1 MANLANVTFRNR
13 AKAETAFA
21 RLSFG
26 RPRWYLLR
34 LAMGADGSD
43 ERPSETLRGAGGE
56 PGRERLVRSAWR
68 TWLSA
73 LATDA
78 DAAMAAALAYES
90 LPPESRDAWLDAL
103 AHDRSMLDVP
113 AVALYAPL
121 LAVESDGGRRE
132 RIAVAIAAENV
143 TDAADESAE
152 PSLAPSAFAFRG
164 VNNEG
169 VHACVLVA
177 PVYLNFV
184 QVLRCRYTPHGGF
197 LDVRHDPLK
206 NAADLPRVRELDGV
220 VVEPTPLRIVVEELA
235 HAILADRRAER
246 ESPQALASFAHLFGP
261 DFDDLGGG
269 A

>member
-1 MANLANVTFRNR
+1 MMSRSSR
-13 AKAETAFA
+13 APALPRKGETAFA
-21 RLSFG
+21 RLSLG
-26 RPRWYLLR
+26 LPRWYLLR
-34 LAMGADGSD
+34 LAMGAEGSD
-43 ERPSETLRGAGGE
+43 ERPSETLRGAAAE
-56 PGRERLVRSAWR
+56 SSRERFVRSAWR

-78 DAAMAAALAYES
+78 DAAMAAAMAYES

-103 AHDRSMLDVP
+103 ANDRSTLDVP

-121 LAVESDGGRRE
+121 LAVESDGARRE
-132 RIAVAIAAENV
+132 RIAVAIAAESTV
-143 TDAADESAE
+143 EGSAE
-152 PSLAPSAFAFRG
+152 AGLAPAAFAFRG
-164 VNNEG
+164 VSNEG

-177 PVYLNFV
+177 PLYLNFV

-197 LDVRHDPLK
+197 LDLRHDPLRH
-206 NAADLPRVRELDGV
+206 AADLPRVRDVDGV

-235 HAILADRRAER
+235 HAILADRRAQR

>member
-1 MANLANVTFRNR
+1 MRRVAVMIGNR
-13 AKAETAFA
+13 AKAGTAFA

-43 ERPSETLRGAGGE
+43 ERPSETLRGAAGE
-56 PGRERLVRSAWR
+56 SGRERLVRSAWR
-68 TWLSA
+68 SWLSA

-121 LAVESDGGRRE
+121 LAVESDGVRRE
-132 RIAVAIAAENV
+132 RIAVAIAEESA
-143 TDAADESAE
+143 TDGARDESGE
-152 PSLAPSAFAFRG
+152 PCLAPSAFAFRG
-164 VNNEG
+164 VSLEG

-177 PVYLNFV
+177 PLYLNFV

-197 LDVRHDPLK
+197 FEVRHDPLK
-206 NAADLPRVRELDGV
+206 YAADLPRVREVDGV
-220 VVEPTPLRIVVEELA
+220 LVEPTPLRIVVEELA

-246 ESPQALASFAHLFGP
+246 ESPEALASFAHLFGP